1 MQKDLPKDAF
11 VQYSVDSVDHNT
23 NTKDGMRTFHGMGA
37 ISMTIQK

>member
-23 NTKDGMRTFHGMGA
+23 NTKDITLIRDRA
-37 ISMTIQK
+37 IKRLKSQKE